1 MIASNMK
8 LACLQLNATVGDLAG
23 NLEKVVAAYGKAV
36 ARGAELVL
44 APELF
49 LTGYPPRDLLNHADF
64 IQANEEA
71 NARLA
76 GSIGEVPLIC
86 GILLKSTERP
96 GKPLSNA
103 AGFFVNGRLEQVVS
117 KCLLPTYDVF
127 DEGRYFEPGRSCQ
140 PVLWQGKRLGITIC
154 EDIWNDSDFWNDRL
168 YPVDP
173 VRELVRQGIDLLINI
188 SASPWHQGKEK
199 LRVAMLQKIAE
210 TEKIPLVQVNMVGGN
225 DELLFDGHSLAVNR
239 HGKLLARGRSFAEE
253 ILMVDL
259 EARPGEQ
266 GWPCPEELLFSAL
279 SLGVRD
285 YVQKCGFKQVVLG
298 LSGGIDSALTAVL
311 AVEAVGP
318 ENVLGVLMPSRYS
331 SEGSLSDAEALARKL
346 EIEWKVLPIEDSFQ
360 ALLKHLQPVLEGT
373 QPDLTEENLQSRLRG
388 LTLMAISN
396 KTGRLVLTTGNKSE
410 LAAGYCTLYGDM
422 CGGLA
427 VISDVPKTE
436 VYRLARWINRRD
448 EIIPWNSITKPPSAE
463 LRPDQTD
470 QDSLPPYDVLDGI
483 LDAYVVKGRSV
494 ADIAQAGC
502 SEKLVRELIRK
513 FDLSE
518 YKRRQAAPGLRVT
531 TKAFG
536 AGRRMPIAKRFE
548 HP

>member
-536 AGRRMPIAKRFE
+536 AGRRMPIAQRFE

>member
-1 MIASNMK
+1 MK